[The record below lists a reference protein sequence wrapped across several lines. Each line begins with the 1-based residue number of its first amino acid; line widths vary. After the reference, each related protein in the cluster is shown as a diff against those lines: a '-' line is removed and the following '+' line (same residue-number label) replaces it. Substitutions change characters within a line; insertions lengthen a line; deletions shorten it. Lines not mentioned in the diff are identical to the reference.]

1 MPLPKLGRKIN
12 AAQQGRL
19 EGLVGE
25 KHIFAPGK
33 GLPVSQEG
41 LVGFPENFTV
51 AARSNSVPVGK
62 ATATGQ
68 IELHVFSLQR
78 FSNFSHL
85 ARLAFS
91 CCLS

>member
-1 MPLPKLGRKIN
+1 MPLPNLVRKIN
-12 AAQQGRL
+12 GAQGRL
-19 EGLVGE
+19 EDLAGG

-33 GLPVSQEG
+33 GLPVSEEG
-41 LVGFPENFTV
+41 LVEFPENFTV
-51 AARSNSVPVGK
+51 AARNNSVPVGK
-62 ATATGQ
+62 ATATRE

-85 ARLAFS
+85 AKLAFS